1 MQHNELLHELL
12 NNFNYLLHSD
22 GFLEDYRVANHFVRR
37 SALPMEKMVKFLLYS
52 PKTSPSNKLEQLREN
67 LPDLDFPSV
76 SKQALSKARYG
87 IRYEL
92 FQEFFEHFANFYY
105 EHIMERKLWNDR
117 YHIFAIDGS
126 THEVPS
132 SKSTFKEF
140 GKQSDQKNPDLYCSM
155 ALASV
160 LYDVLEDVIV
170 DAAIEKQFYSEREM
184 SLRHLA
190 RLFDLGLENDS
201 IVIFDRGYYSA
212 EIYQEWVT
220 AGCKVLMRLKKPNR
234 LCSLD
239 GDDVLDHVNAPDGTK
254 IDCRVIKYTL
264 SSGEIEYLITNV
276 FDEDITKDMLG
287 NLYFH
292 RWKIETKYMELKE
305 HWMIEEFTG
314 TGALAVR
321 QDFYI
326 VMLQANLAS
335 LIKHQADEIISSSAK
350 SESKYIYAA
359 NRIFIIGKVCR
370 NLLRWITIQISQSRL
385 DEIILEASKKR
396 SQVRPGRSCKRKRRT
411 RARKHYNNRKT
422 AV

>member
-1 MQHNELLHELL
+1 MLHELL

-52 PKTSPSNKLEQLREN
+52 PKTSLSNKLEQLREN

-92 FQEFFEHFANFYY
+92 FQEFFEHSANFYY

-140 GKQSDQKNPDLYCSM
+140 GKQSDQKNPDLYWSM

-190 RLFDLGLENDS
+190 RLFVLGLENDS

-264 SSGEIEYLITNV
+264 SSGEIEYLIT
-276 FDEDITKDMLG
+276 
-287 NLYFH
+287 
-292 RWKIETKYMELKE
+292 
-305 HWMIEEFTG
+305 
-314 TGALAVR
+314 AVR

-370 NLLRWITIQISQSRL
+370 NLLRWITIQISQSQL
-385 DEIILEASKKR
+385 DEIVLEASKKR

-411 RARKHYNNRKT
+411 RARKHYNNRKA

>member
-52 PKTSPSNKLEQLREN
+52 PKTSLSNKLEQLREN

-92 FQEFFEHFANFYY
+92 FQEFFEHSANFYY

-140 GKQSDQKNPDLYCSM
+140 GKQSDQKNPDLYWSM

-239 GDDVLDHVNAPDGTK
+239 GDDVLNHVNAPDGTK

-264 SSGEIEYLITNV
+264 SSGEIEYLIT
-276 FDEDITKDMLG
+276 
-287 NLYFH
+287 
-292 RWKIETKYMELKE
+292 
-305 HWMIEEFTG
+305 
-314 TGALAVR
+314 AVR

-370 NLLRWITIQISQSRL
+370 NLLRWITIQISQSQL
-385 DEIILEASKKR
+385 DEIVLEASKKR

-411 RARKHYNNRKT
+411 RARKHYNNRKA

>member
-22 GFLEDYRVANHFVRR
+22 GFLEDYRVANYFVRR
-37 SALPMEKMVKFLLYS
+37 SALPMEKMLKFLLYS
-52 PKTSPSNKLEQLREN
+52 PKTSLSNKLEQLREN

-92 FQEFFEHFANFYY
+92 FQEFFEHSANFYY

-140 GKQSDQKNPDLYCSM
+140 GKQSDQKNPDLYWSM

-264 SSGEIEYLITNV
+264 SSGEIEYLIT
-276 FDEDITKDMLG
+276 
-287 NLYFH
+287 
-292 RWKIETKYMELKE
+292 
-305 HWMIEEFTG
+305 
-314 TGALAVR
+314 AVR

-370 NLLRWITIQISQSRL
+370 NLLRWITIQISQSQL

-411 RARKHYNNRKT
+411 RARKHYNNRKA

>member
-22 GFLEDYRVANHFVRR
+22 GFLEDYRVENHFVRR

-52 PKTSPSNKLEQLREN
+52 PKTSLSNKLEQLREN

-92 FQEFFEHFANFYY
+92 FQEFFEHSANFYY

-140 GKQSDQKNPDLYCSM
+140 GKQSDQKNPDLYWSM

-190 RLFDLGLENDS
+190 RLFVLGLENDS

-264 SSGEIEYLITNV
+264 SSGEIEYLIT
-276 FDEDITKDMLG
+276 
-287 NLYFH
+287 
-292 RWKIETKYMELKE
+292 
-305 HWMIEEFTG
+305 
-314 TGALAVR
+314 AVR

-370 NLLRWITIQISQSRL
+370 NLLRWITIQISQSQL
-385 DEIILEASKKR
+385 DEIVLEASKKR
-396 SQVRPGRSCKRKRRT
+396 SQVRPGRSCKCKRRT
-411 RARKHYNNRKT
+411 RARKHYNNRKA

>member
-52 PKTSPSNKLEQLREN
+52 PKTSLSNKLEQLREN

-92 FQEFFEHFANFYY
+92 FQEFFEHSANFYY

-140 GKQSDQKNPDLYCSM
+140 GKQSDQKNPDLYWSM

-160 LYDVLEDVIV
+160 LHDVLEDVIV

-264 SSGEIEYLITNV
+264 SSGEIEYLIT
-276 FDEDITKDMLG
+276 
-287 NLYFH
+287 
-292 RWKIETKYMELKE
+292 
-305 HWMIEEFTG
+305 
-314 TGALAVR
+314 AVR

-370 NLLRWITIQISQSRL
+370 NLLRWITIQISQSQL
-385 DEIILEASKKR
+385 DEIVLEASKKR

-411 RARKHYNNRKT
+411 RARKHYNNRKA

>member
-37 SALPMEKMVKFLLYS
+37 SALLMEKMVKFLLYS
-52 PKTSPSNKLEQLREN
+52 PKTSLSNKLEQLREN

-92 FQEFFEHFANFYY
+92 FQEFFEHSANFYY

-140 GKQSDQKNPDLYCSM
+140 GKQSDQKNPDLYWSM

-184 SLRHLA
+184 SLRHFA
-190 RLFDLGLENDS
+190 RLFVLGLENDS

-264 SSGEIEYLITNV
+264 SSGEIEYLIT
-276 FDEDITKDMLG
+276 
-287 NLYFH
+287 
-292 RWKIETKYMELKE
+292 
-305 HWMIEEFTG
+305 
-314 TGALAVR
+314 AVR

-370 NLLRWITIQISQSRL
+370 NLLRWITIQISQSQL
-385 DEIILEASKKR
+385 DEIVLEASKKR

-411 RARKHYNNRKT
+411 RARKHYNNRKA

>member
-1 MQHNELLHELL
+1 MHELL

-52 PKTSPSNKLEQLREN
+52 PKTSLSNKLEQLREN

-92 FQEFFEHFANFYY
+92 FQEFFEHSANFYY

-140 GKQSDQKNPDLYCSM
+140 GKQSDQKNPDLYWSM
-155 ALASV
+155 APALV

-190 RLFDLGLENDS
+190 RLFVLGLENDS

-264 SSGEIEYLITNV
+264 SSGEIEYLIT
-276 FDEDITKDMLG
+276 
-287 NLYFH
+287 
-292 RWKIETKYMELKE
+292 
-305 HWMIEEFTG
+305 
-314 TGALAVR
+314 AVR

-370 NLLRWITIQISQSRL
+370 NLLRWITIQISQSQL
-385 DEIILEASKKR
+385 DEIVLEASKKR

-411 RARKHYNNRKT
+411 RARKHYNNRKA

>member
-52 PKTSPSNKLEQLREN
+52 PKTSLSNKLEQLREN

-92 FQEFFEHFANFYY
+92 FQEFFEHSANFYY

-140 GKQSDQKNPDLYCSM
+140 GKQSDQKNPDLYWSM
-155 ALASV
+155 ALA
-160 LYDVLEDVIV
+160 LVLEDVIV

-190 RLFDLGLENDS
+190 RLFVLGLENDS

-264 SSGEIEYLITNV
+264 SSGEIEYLIT
-276 FDEDITKDMLG
+276 
-287 NLYFH
+287 
-292 RWKIETKYMELKE
+292 
-305 HWMIEEFTG
+305 
-314 TGALAVR
+314 AVR

-370 NLLRWITIQISQSRL
+370 NLLRWITIQISQSQL
-385 DEIILEASKKR
+385 DEIVLEASKKR

-411 RARKHYNNRKT
+411 RARKHYNNRKA

>member
-52 PKTSPSNKLEQLREN
+52 PKTSLSNKLEQLREN

-92 FQEFFEHFANFYY
+92 FQEFFEHSANFYY

-140 GKQSDQKNPDLYCSM
+140 GKQSDQKNPDLYWSM
-155 ALASV
+155 ALALV

-264 SSGEIEYLITNV
+264 SSGEIEYLITA
-276 FDEDITKDMLG
+276 M
-287 NLYFH
+287 
-292 RWKIETKYMELKE
+292 
-305 HWMIEEFTG
+305 
-314 TGALAVR
+314 R

-370 NLLRWITIQISQSRL
+370 NLLRWITIQISQSQL
-385 DEIILEASKKR
+385 DEIVLEASKKR

-411 RARKHYNNRKT
+411 RARKHYNNRKA

>member
-1 MQHNELLHELL
+1 
-12 NNFNYLLHSD
+12 
-22 GFLEDYRVANHFVRR
+22 
-37 SALPMEKMVKFLLYS
+37 
-52 PKTSPSNKLEQLREN
+52 
-67 LPDLDFPSV
+67 
-76 SKQALSKARYG
+76 
-87 IRYEL
+87 
-92 FQEFFEHFANFYY
+92 
-105 EHIMERKLWNDR
+105 
-117 YHIFAIDGS
+117 
-126 THEVPS
+126 
-132 SKSTFKEF
+132 
-140 GKQSDQKNPDLYCSM
+140 M

-190 RLFDLGLENDS
+190 RLFVLGLENDS

-234 LCSLD
+234 LCGLD

-264 SSGEIEYLITNV
+264 SSGEIEYLIT
-276 FDEDITKDMLG
+276 
-287 NLYFH
+287 
-292 RWKIETKYMELKE
+292 
-305 HWMIEEFTG
+305 
-314 TGALAVR
+314 AVR

-370 NLLRWITIQISQSRL
+370 NLLRWITIQISQSQL
-385 DEIILEASKKR
+385 DEIVLEASKKR

-411 RARKHYNNRKT
+411 RARKHYNNRKA

>member
-52 PKTSPSNKLEQLREN
+52 PKTSLSNKLEQLREN

-92 FQEFFEHFANFYY
+92 FQEFFEHSANFYY

-126 THEVPS
+126 THEVPL

-140 GKQSDQKNPDLYCSM
+140 GKQSDQKNPDLYWSM

-160 LYDVLEDVIV
+160 LHDVLEDVIV

-254 IDCRVIKYTL
+254 IDYRVIKYTL
-264 SSGEIEYLITNV
+264 SSGEIEYLIT
-276 FDEDITKDMLG
+276 
-287 NLYFH
+287 
-292 RWKIETKYMELKE
+292 
-305 HWMIEEFTG
+305 
-314 TGALAVR
+314 AVR

-370 NLLRWITIQISQSRL
+370 NLLRWITIQISQSQL
-385 DEIILEASKKR
+385 DEIVLEASKKR

-411 RARKHYNNRKT
+411 RARKHYNNRKA

>member
-52 PKTSPSNKLEQLREN
+52 PKTSLSNKLEQLREN

-92 FQEFFEHFANFYY
+92 FQEFFEHSANFYY

-140 GKQSDQKNPDLYCSM
+140 GKQSDQKNPDLYWSM

-190 RLFDLGLENDS
+190 RLFVLGLENDS

-220 AGCKVLMRLKKPNR
+220 AGCKVLMRLKKPNS

-264 SSGEIEYLITNV
+264 SSGEIEYLIT
-276 FDEDITKDMLG
+276 
-287 NLYFH
+287 
-292 RWKIETKYMELKE
+292 
-305 HWMIEEFTG
+305 
-314 TGALAVR
+314 AVR

-370 NLLRWITIQISQSRL
+370 NLLRWITIQISQSQL
-385 DEIILEASKKR
+385 DEIVLEASKKR

-411 RARKHYNNRKT
+411 RARKHYNNRKA

>member
-12 NNFNYLLHSD
+12 NKFNYLLHSD

-52 PKTSPSNKLEQLREN
+52 PKTSLSNKLEQLREN
-67 LPDLDFPSV
+67 LPNLDFPSV

-92 FQEFFEHFANFYY
+92 FQEFFEHSANFYY

-140 GKQSDQKNPDLYCSM
+140 GKQSDQKNPDLYWSM
-155 ALASV
+155 ALALV

-264 SSGEIEYLITNV
+264 SSGEIEYLIT
-276 FDEDITKDMLG
+276 
-287 NLYFH
+287 
-292 RWKIETKYMELKE
+292 
-305 HWMIEEFTG
+305 
-314 TGALAVR
+314 AVR

-370 NLLRWITIQISQSRL
+370 NLLRWITIQISQSQL
-385 DEIILEASKKR
+385 DEIVLEASKKR

-411 RARKHYNNRKT
+411 RARKHYNNRKA

>member
-52 PKTSPSNKLEQLREN
+52 PKTSLSNKLEQLREN

-92 FQEFFEHFANFYY
+92 FQEFFEHSANFYY

-140 GKQSDQKNPDLYCSM
+140 GKQSDQKNPDLYWSM

-190 RLFDLGLENDS
+190 RLFVLGLENDS

-220 AGCKVLMRLKKPNR
+220 AGCKVLMRLKKSNR

-264 SSGEIEYLITNV
+264 SSGEIEYLIT
-276 FDEDITKDMLG
+276 
-287 NLYFH
+287 
-292 RWKIETKYMELKE
+292 
-305 HWMIEEFTG
+305 
-314 TGALAVR
+314 AVR

-370 NLLRWITIQISQSRL
+370 NLLRWITIQISQSQL
-385 DEIILEASKKR
+385 DEIVLEASKKR

-411 RARKHYNNRKT
+411 RARKHYNNRKA

>member
-12 NNFNYLLHSD
+12 NIFNYLLHSD

-52 PKTSPSNKLEQLREN
+52 PKTSLSNKLEQLREN

-92 FQEFFEHFANFYY
+92 FQEFFEHSANFYY

-140 GKQSDQKNPDLYCSM
+140 GKQSDQKNPDLYWSM
-155 ALASV
+155 ALALV

-190 RLFDLGLENDS
+190 RLFVLGLENDS

-220 AGCKVLMRLKKPNR
+220 AGCKVLMRLKKPNK

-264 SSGEIEYLITNV
+264 SSGEIEYLIT
-276 FDEDITKDMLG
+276 
-287 NLYFH
+287 
-292 RWKIETKYMELKE
+292 
-305 HWMIEEFTG
+305 
-314 TGALAVR
+314 AVR

-370 NLLRWITIQISQSRL
+370 NLLRWITIQISQSQL
-385 DEIILEASKKR
+385 DEIVLEASKKR

-411 RARKHYNNRKT
+411 RARKHYNNRKA

>member
-52 PKTSPSNKLEQLREN
+52 PKTSLSNKLEQLREN

-92 FQEFFEHFANFYY
+92 FQEFFEHSANFYY

-140 GKQSDQKNPDLYCSM
+140 GKQSDQKNPDLYWSM
-155 ALASV
+155 ALALV
-160 LYDVLEDVIV
+160 LYDILEDVIV

-190 RLFDLGLENDS
+190 RLFVLGLENDS

-264 SSGEIEYLITNV
+264 SSGEIEYLIT
-276 FDEDITKDMLG
+276 
-287 NLYFH
+287 
-292 RWKIETKYMELKE
+292 
-305 HWMIEEFTG
+305 
-314 TGALAVR
+314 AVR

-370 NLLRWITIQISQSRL
+370 NLLRWITIQISQSQL
-385 DEIILEASKKR
+385 DEIVLEASKKR

-411 RARKHYNNRKT
+411 RARKHYNNRKA

>member
-52 PKTSPSNKLEQLREN
+52 PKTSLSNKLEQLREN

-92 FQEFFEHFANFYY
+92 FQEFFEHSANFYY

-140 GKQSDQKNPDLYCSM
+140 GKQSDQKNPDLYWSM
-155 ALASV
+155 ALALV

-190 RLFDLGLENDS
+190 RLFVLGLENDS

-264 SSGEIEYLITNV
+264 SSGEIEYLIT
-276 FDEDITKDMLG
+276 
-287 NLYFH
+287 
-292 RWKIETKYMELKE
+292 
-305 HWMIEEFTG
+305 
-314 TGALAVR
+314 AVR

-370 NLLRWITIQISQSRL
+370 NLLRWITIQISQSQL
-385 DEIILEASKKR
+385 DEIVLEASKKR

-411 RARKHYNNRKT
+411 RARKHYNNRKA

>member
-52 PKTSPSNKLEQLREN
+52 PKTSLSNKLEQLREN

-92 FQEFFEHFANFYY
+92 FQEFFEHSANFYY

-140 GKQSDQKNPDLYCSM
+140 GKQSDQKNPDLYWSM

-264 SSGEIEYLITNV
+264 SSGEIEYLIT
-276 FDEDITKDMLG
+276 
-287 NLYFH
+287 
-292 RWKIETKYMELKE
+292 
-305 HWMIEEFTG
+305 
-314 TGALAVR
+314 AVR

-350 SESKYIYAA
+350 SESKYVYAA

-370 NLLRWITIQISQSRL
+370 NLLRWITIQISQSQL
-385 DEIILEASKKR
+385 DEIVLEASKKR

-411 RARKHYNNRKT
+411 RARKHYNNRKA

>member
-52 PKTSPSNKLEQLREN
+52 PKTSLSNKLEQLREN

-92 FQEFFEHFANFYY
+92 FQEFFEHSANFYY

-140 GKQSDQKNPDLYCSM
+140 GKQSDQKNPDLYWSM

-264 SSGEIEYLITNV
+264 SSGEIEYLIT
-276 FDEDITKDMLG
+276 
-287 NLYFH
+287 
-292 RWKIETKYMELKE
+292 
-305 HWMIEEFTG
+305 
-314 TGALAVR
+314 AVR

-359 NRIFIIGKVCR
+359 NRIFIIGKACR
-370 NLLRWITIQISQSRL
+370 NLLRWITIQISQSQL
-385 DEIILEASKKR
+385 DEIVLEASKKR

-411 RARKHYNNRKT
+411 RARKHYNNRKA

>member
-37 SALPMEKMVKFLLYS
+37 SALLMEKMVKFLLYS
-52 PKTSPSNKLEQLREN
+52 PKTSLSNKLEQLREN
-67 LPDLDFPSV
+67 LPDLDSPSV

-92 FQEFFEHFANFYY
+92 FQEFFEHSANFYY

-132 SKSTFKEF
+132 SKSTFKGF
-140 GKQSDQKNPDLYCSM
+140 GKQSDQKNPDLYWSM

-190 RLFDLGLENDS
+190 RLFVLGLENDS

-239 GDDVLDHVNAPDGTK
+239 GDDVLAHVNAPDGTK

-264 SSGEIEYLITNV
+264 SSGEIEYLIT
-276 FDEDITKDMLG
+276 
-287 NLYFH
+287 
-292 RWKIETKYMELKE
+292 
-305 HWMIEEFTG
+305 
-314 TGALAVR
+314 AVR

-370 NLLRWITIQISQSRL
+370 NLLRWITIQISQSQL
-385 DEIILEASKKR
+385 DEIVLEASKKR

-411 RARKHYNNRKT
+411 RARKHYNNRKA

>member
-52 PKTSPSNKLEQLREN
+52 PKTSLSNKLEQLREN

-92 FQEFFEHFANFYY
+92 FQEFFEHSANFYY

-140 GKQSDQKNPDLYCSM
+140 GKQSDQKNPDLYWSM

-190 RLFDLGLENDS
+190 RLFVLGLENDS
-201 IVIFDRGYYSA
+201 IVIFDRGYYST

-264 SSGEIEYLITNV
+264 SSGEIEYLIT
-276 FDEDITKDMLG
+276 
-287 NLYFH
+287 
-292 RWKIETKYMELKE
+292 
-305 HWMIEEFTG
+305 
-314 TGALAVR
+314 AVR

-370 NLLRWITIQISQSRL
+370 NLLRWITIQISQSQL
-385 DEIILEASKKR
+385 DEIVLEASKKR

-411 RARKHYNNRKT
+411 RARKHYNNRKA

>member
-52 PKTSPSNKLEQLREN
+52 PKTSLSNKLEQLREN

-87 IRYEL
+87 ISYEL
-92 FQEFFEHFANFYY
+92 FQEFFEHSANFYY

-140 GKQSDQKNPDLYCSM
+140 GKQSDQKNPDLYWSM
-155 ALASV
+155 ALALV

-190 RLFDLGLENDS
+190 RLFVLGLENDS

-264 SSGEIEYLITNV
+264 SSGEIEYLIT
-276 FDEDITKDMLG
+276 
-287 NLYFH
+287 
-292 RWKIETKYMELKE
+292 
-305 HWMIEEFTG
+305 
-314 TGALAVR
+314 AVR

-370 NLLRWITIQISQSRL
+370 NLLRWITIQISQSQL
-385 DEIILEASKKR
+385 DEIVLEASKKR

-411 RARKHYNNRKT
+411 RARKHYNNRKA

>member
-37 SALPMEKMVKFLLYS
+37 SALLMEKMVKFLLYS
-52 PKTSPSNKLEQLREN
+52 PKTSLSNKLEQLREN

-92 FQEFFEHFANFYY
+92 FQEFFEHSANFYY

-140 GKQSDQKNPDLYCSM
+140 GKQSDQKNPDLYWSM

-212 EIYQEWVT
+212 AIYQEWVT

-264 SSGEIEYLITNV
+264 SSGEIEYLIT
-276 FDEDITKDMLG
+276 
-287 NLYFH
+287 
-292 RWKIETKYMELKE
+292 
-305 HWMIEEFTG
+305 
-314 TGALAVR
+314 AVR

-370 NLLRWITIQISQSRL
+370 NLLRWITIQISQSQL
-385 DEIILEASKKR
+385 DEIVLEASKKR

-411 RARKHYNNRKT
+411 RARKHYNNRKA

>member
-52 PKTSPSNKLEQLREN
+52 PKTSLSNKLEQLREN

-92 FQEFFEHFANFYY
+92 FQEFFEHSANFYY

-140 GKQSDQKNPDLYCSM
+140 GKQSNQKNPDLYWSM
-155 ALASV
+155 ALALV

-190 RLFDLGLENDS
+190 RLFVLGLENDS

-264 SSGEIEYLITNV
+264 SSGEIEYLIT
-276 FDEDITKDMLG
+276 
-287 NLYFH
+287 
-292 RWKIETKYMELKE
+292 
-305 HWMIEEFTG
+305 
-314 TGALAVR
+314 AVR

-370 NLLRWITIQISQSRL
+370 NLLRWITIQISQSQL
-385 DEIILEASKKR
+385 DEIVLEASKKR

-411 RARKHYNNRKT
+411 RARKHYNNRKA

>member
-52 PKTSPSNKLEQLREN
+52 PKTSLSNKLEQLREN

-92 FQEFFEHFANFYY
+92 FQEFFEHSANFYY

-140 GKQSDQKNPDLYCSM
+140 GKQSDQKNPDLYWSM
-155 ALASV
+155 ALALV

-190 RLFDLGLENDS
+190 RLFVLGLENDS
-201 IVIFDRGYYSA
+201 IVIFDRVYYSA

-264 SSGEIEYLITNV
+264 SSGEIEYLIT
-276 FDEDITKDMLG
+276 
-287 NLYFH
+287 
-292 RWKIETKYMELKE
+292 
-305 HWMIEEFTG
+305 
-314 TGALAVR
+314 AVR

-370 NLLRWITIQISQSRL
+370 NLLRWITIQISQSQL
-385 DEIILEASKKR
+385 DEIVLEASKKR

-411 RARKHYNNRKT
+411 RARKHYNNRKA

>member
-1 MQHNELLHELL
+1 MRHNELLHELL

-52 PKTSPSNKLEQLREN
+52 PKTSLSNKLEQLREN

-92 FQEFFEHFANFYY
+92 FQEFFEHSANFYY

-140 GKQSDQKNPDLYCSM
+140 GKQSDQKNPDLYWSM

-264 SSGEIEYLITNV
+264 SSGEIEYLIT
-276 FDEDITKDMLG
+276 
-287 NLYFH
+287 
-292 RWKIETKYMELKE
+292 
-305 HWMIEEFTG
+305 
-314 TGALAVR
+314 AVR

-370 NLLRWITIQISQSRL
+370 NLLRWITIQISQSQL
-385 DEIILEASKKR
+385 DEIVLEASKKR

-411 RARKHYNNRKT
+411 RARKHYNNRKA

>member
-37 SALPMEKMVKFLLYS
+37 SALPMEKMLKFLLYS
-52 PKTSPSNKLEQLREN
+52 PKTSLSNKLEQLREN

-92 FQEFFEHFANFYY
+92 FQEFFEHSANFYY

-140 GKQSDQKNPDLYCSM
+140 GKQSDQKNPDLYWSM

-264 SSGEIEYLITNV
+264 SSGEIEYLIT
-276 FDEDITKDMLG
+276 
-287 NLYFH
+287 
-292 RWKIETKYMELKE
+292 
-305 HWMIEEFTG
+305 
-314 TGALAVR
+314 AVR

-370 NLLRWITIQISQSRL
+370 NLLRWITIQISQSQL

-411 RARKHYNNRKT
+411 RARKHYNNRKA

>member
-52 PKTSPSNKLEQLREN
+52 PKTSLSNKLEQLREN

-92 FQEFFEHFANFYY
+92 FQEFFEHSANFYY

-140 GKQSDQKNPDLYCSM
+140 GKQSDQKNPDLYWSM
-155 ALASV
+155 AFASV

-190 RLFDLGLENDS
+190 RLFVLGLENDS

-264 SSGEIEYLITNV
+264 SSGEIEYLIT
-276 FDEDITKDMLG
+276 
-287 NLYFH
+287 
-292 RWKIETKYMELKE
+292 
-305 HWMIEEFTG
+305 
-314 TGALAVR
+314 AVR

-359 NRIFIIGKVCR
+359 NRVFIIGKVCR
-370 NLLRWITIQISQSRL
+370 NLLRWITIQISQSQL
-385 DEIILEASKKR
+385 DEIVLEASKKR

-411 RARKHYNNRKT
+411 RARKHYNNRKA

>member
-37 SALPMEKMVKFLLYS
+37 SALLMEKMVKFLLYS
-52 PKTSPSNKLEQLREN
+52 PKTSLSNKLEQLREN

-92 FQEFFEHFANFYY
+92 FQEFFEHSANFYY

-117 YHIFAIDGS
+117 YHIFAIDGA

-140 GKQSDQKNPDLYCSM
+140 GKQSDQKNPDLYWSM

-264 SSGEIEYLITNV
+264 SSGEIEYLIT
-276 FDEDITKDMLG
+276 
-287 NLYFH
+287 
-292 RWKIETKYMELKE
+292 
-305 HWMIEEFTG
+305 
-314 TGALAVR
+314 AVR

-370 NLLRWITIQISQSRL
+370 NLLRWITIQISQSQL
-385 DEIILEASKKR
+385 DEIVLEASKKR

-411 RARKHYNNRKT
+411 RARKHYNNRKA

>member
-52 PKTSPSNKLEQLREN
+52 PKTSLSNKLEQLREN

-92 FQEFFEHFANFYY
+92 FQEFFEHSANFYY

-140 GKQSDQKNPDLYCSM
+140 GKQSDQKNPDLYWSM
-155 ALASV
+155 ALALV

-190 RLFDLGLENDS
+190 RLFVLGLENDS

-234 LCSLD
+234 FCSLD

-264 SSGEIEYLITNV
+264 SSGEIEYLIT
-276 FDEDITKDMLG
+276 
-287 NLYFH
+287 
-292 RWKIETKYMELKE
+292 
-305 HWMIEEFTG
+305 
-314 TGALAVR
+314 AVR

-370 NLLRWITIQISQSRL
+370 NLLRWITIQISQSQL
-385 DEIILEASKKR
+385 DEIVLEASKKR

-411 RARKHYNNRKT
+411 RARKHYNNRKA

>member
-37 SALPMEKMVKFLLYS
+37 SALLMEKMVKFLLYS
-52 PKTSPSNKLEQLREN
+52 PKTSLSNKLEQLRKN

-92 FQEFFEHFANFYY
+92 FQEFFEHSANFYY

-140 GKQSDQKNPDLYCSM
+140 GKQSDQKNPDLYWSM
-155 ALASV
+155 ALALV

-190 RLFDLGLENDS
+190 RLFVLGLENDS

-264 SSGEIEYLITNV
+264 SSGEIEYLIT
-276 FDEDITKDMLG
+276 
-287 NLYFH
+287 
-292 RWKIETKYMELKE
+292 
-305 HWMIEEFTG
+305 
-314 TGALAVR
+314 AVR

-370 NLLRWITIQISQSRL
+370 NLLRWITIQISQSQL
-385 DEIILEASKKR
+385 DEIVLEASKKR

-411 RARKHYNNRKT
+411 RARKHYNNRKA

>member
-52 PKTSPSNKLEQLREN
+52 PKTSLSNKLEQLREN

-92 FQEFFEHFANFYY
+92 FQEFFEHSANFYY

-117 YHIFAIDGS
+117 YHIFAIDGL

-140 GKQSDQKNPDLYCSM
+140 GKQSDQKNPDLYWSM

-264 SSGEIEYLITNV
+264 SSGEIEYLIT
-276 FDEDITKDMLG
+276 
-287 NLYFH
+287 
-292 RWKIETKYMELKE
+292 
-305 HWMIEEFTG
+305 
-314 TGALAVR
+314 AVR

-370 NLLRWITIQISQSRL
+370 NLLRWITIQISQSQL
-385 DEIILEASKKR
+385 DEIVLEASKKR

-411 RARKHYNNRKT
+411 RARKHYNNRKA

>member
-52 PKTSPSNKLEQLREN
+52 PKTSLSNKLEQLREN

-92 FQEFFEHFANFYY
+92 FQEFFEHSANFYY

-140 GKQSDQKNPDLYCSM
+140 GKQSDQKNPDLYWSM

-220 AGCKVLMRLKKPNR
+220 AVCKVLMRLKKPNR

-264 SSGEIEYLITNV
+264 SSGEIEYLIT
-276 FDEDITKDMLG
+276 
-287 NLYFH
+287 
-292 RWKIETKYMELKE
+292 
-305 HWMIEEFTG
+305 
-314 TGALAVR
+314 AVR

-370 NLLRWITIQISQSRL
+370 NLLRWITIQISQSQL
-385 DEIILEASKKR
+385 DEIVLEASKKR

-411 RARKHYNNRKT
+411 RARKHYNNRKA

>member
-37 SALPMEKMVKFLLYS
+37 RALPMEKMVKFLLYR
-52 PKTSPSNKLEQLREN
+52 PKTSLSNKLEQLREN

-92 FQEFFEHFANFYY
+92 FQEFFEHSANFYY

-140 GKQSDQKNPDLYCSM
+140 GKQSDQKNPDLYWSM

-264 SSGEIEYLITNV
+264 SSGEIEYLIT
-276 FDEDITKDMLG
+276 
-287 NLYFH
+287 
-292 RWKIETKYMELKE
+292 
-305 HWMIEEFTG
+305 
-314 TGALAVR
+314 AVR

-370 NLLRWITIQISQSRL
+370 NLLRWITIQISQSQL
-385 DEIILEASKKR
+385 DEIVLETSKKR

-411 RARKHYNNRKT
+411 RARKHYNNRKA

>member
-37 SALPMEKMVKFLLYS
+37 STLPMEKMVKFLLYS
-52 PKTSPSNKLEQLREN
+52 PKTSLSNKLEQLREN

-92 FQEFFEHFANFYY
+92 FQEFFEHSANFYY

-140 GKQSDQKNPDLYCSM
+140 GKQSDQKNPDLYWSM

-264 SSGEIEYLITNV
+264 SSGEIEYLIT
-276 FDEDITKDMLG
+276 
-287 NLYFH
+287 
-292 RWKIETKYMELKE
+292 
-305 HWMIEEFTG
+305 
-314 TGALAVR
+314 AVR

-370 NLLRWITIQISQSRL
+370 NLLRWITIQISQSQL
-385 DEIILEASKKR
+385 DEIVLEASKKR

-411 RARKHYNNRKT
+411 RARKHYNNRKA

>member
-52 PKTSPSNKLEQLREN
+52 PKTSLSNKLEQLREN

-92 FQEFFEHFANFYY
+92 FQEFFEHSANFYY

-140 GKQSDQKNPDLYCSM
+140 GKQSDQKNPDLYWSM

-190 RLFDLGLENDS
+190 RLFVLGLENDS

-239 GDDVLDHVNAPDGTK
+239 GDDVLDYVNAPDGTK

-264 SSGEIEYLITNV
+264 SSGEIEYLIT
-276 FDEDITKDMLG
+276 
-287 NLYFH
+287 
-292 RWKIETKYMELKE
+292 
-305 HWMIEEFTG
+305 
-314 TGALAVR
+314 AVR

-370 NLLRWITIQISQSRL
+370 NLLRWITIQISQSQL
-385 DEIILEASKKR
+385 DEIVLEASKKR

-411 RARKHYNNRKT
+411 RARKHYNNRKA

>member
-37 SALPMEKMVKFLLYS
+37 SALLMEKMVKFLLYS
-52 PKTSPSNKLEQLREN
+52 PKTSLSNKLEQLREN

-92 FQEFFEHFANFYY
+92 FQEFFEHSANFYY

-140 GKQSDQKNPDLYCSM
+140 GKQSDQKNPDLYWSM

-190 RLFDLGLENDS
+190 RLFVLGLENDS

-264 SSGEIEYLITNV
+264 SSGEIEYLIT
-276 FDEDITKDMLG
+276 
-287 NLYFH
+287 
-292 RWKIETKYMELKE
+292 
-305 HWMIEEFTG
+305 
-314 TGALAVR
+314 AVR

-370 NLLRWITIQISQSRL
+370 NLLRWITIQISQSQL
-385 DEIILEASKKR
+385 DEIVLEASKKR
-396 SQVRPGRSCKRKRRT
+396 SQVRPSRSCKRKRRT
-411 RARKHYNNRKT
+411 RARKHYNNRKA

>member
-52 PKTSPSNKLEQLREN
+52 PKTSLSNKLEQLREN

-92 FQEFFEHFANFYY
+92 FQEFFEHSANFYY

-140 GKQSDQKNPDLYCSM
+140 GKQSDQKNPDLYWSM

-184 SLRHLA
+184 SLRHFA

-264 SSGEIEYLITNV
+264 SSGEIEYLIT
-276 FDEDITKDMLG
+276 
-287 NLYFH
+287 
-292 RWKIETKYMELKE
+292 
-305 HWMIEEFTG
+305 
-314 TGALAVR
+314 AVR

-370 NLLRWITIQISQSRL
+370 NLLRWITIQISQSQL
-385 DEIILEASKKR
+385 DEIVLEASKKR

-411 RARKHYNNRKT
+411 RARKHYNNRKA

>member
-52 PKTSPSNKLEQLREN
+52 PKTSLSNKLEQLREN

-92 FQEFFEHFANFYY
+92 FQEFFEHSANFYY
-105 EHIMERKLWNDR
+105 ERIMERKLWNDR

-140 GKQSDQKNPDLYCSM
+140 GKQSDQKQSDQKNPDLYWSM
-155 ALASV
+155 ALALV

-190 RLFDLGLENDS
+190 RLFVLGLENDS

-264 SSGEIEYLITNV
+264 SSGEIEYLIT
-276 FDEDITKDMLG
+276 
-287 NLYFH
+287 
-292 RWKIETKYMELKE
+292 
-305 HWMIEEFTG
+305 
-314 TGALAVR
+314 AVR

-370 NLLRWITIQISQSRL
+370 NLLRWITIQISQSQL
-385 DEIILEASKKR
+385 DEIVLEASKKR

-411 RARKHYNNRKT
+411 RARKHYNNRKA

>member
-52 PKTSPSNKLEQLREN
+52 PKTSLSNKLEQLREN

-92 FQEFFEHFANFYY
+92 FQEFFEHSANFYY

-140 GKQSDQKNPDLYCSM
+140 GKQSDQKNPDLYWSM

-190 RLFDLGLENDS
+190 RLFVLGLENDS

-264 SSGEIEYLITNV
+264 SSGEIEYLIT
-276 FDEDITKDMLG
+276 
-287 NLYFH
+287 
-292 RWKIETKYMELKE
+292 
-305 HWMIEEFTG
+305 
-314 TGALAVR
+314 AVR

-326 VMLQANLAS
+326 IMLQANLAS

-370 NLLRWITIQISQSRL
+370 NLLRWITIQISQSQL
-385 DEIILEASKKR
+385 DEIVLEASKKR

-411 RARKHYNNRKT
+411 RARKHYNNRKA